1 MCDFSSFFDK
11 LSYSELLECKTQLDT
26 HIKRVNEQHRILAAK
41 KNIKDYVTEP
51 SPFVDPNSTRYRSLM
66 VELESLNLKMK
77 SNGVATIWLTL
88 TGQPYKWY
96 RANGKVTVKEA
107 ISFDN
112 YPTIKELLIELISD
126 MGIDLNSCLVSFMR
140 DGRCSLRLHDDGE
153 DSIDQSQPIVVLSI
167 GEGRKVDFLGCYQR
181 SHESPAIS
189 FVPESGSV
197 YSMLSGCQEWFKH
210 RILADR
216 KCVNPRFSLSFRC
229 MKLNPQTGVVVSPV
243 QQQNASQTTT
253 PAASASPEVAKA
265 PTLPPLPPSTVS
277 SASSASGSSDVS
289 PPGAECISSPASPP
303 RQDTQSRPYRKSRGS
318 TVLFGTS
325 ITSSV
330 VGRRLGHKGRNVINI
345 SESGA
350 TVATI
355 SDMVDDFKHFDA
367 DADNIDKVVLCF
379 GTNDI
384 KSAWKGVGHLKDAVF
399 DLVSKVKGYFPG
411 AIVLVFNVLPMKN
424 RHWFTCRNVILFNQI
439 LQDVCYRT
447 NSYYVDCFKTFLS
460 NDMFDYSPSLFRD
473 DLHLNRKGIGVLC
486 SILKNVINNDSFS
499 SIIRCQYGYF

>member
-1 MCDFSSFFDK
+1 M
-11 LSYSELLECKTQLDT
+11 
-26 HIKRVNEQHRILAAK
+26 N
-41 KNIKDYVTEP
+41 
-51 SPFVDPNSTRYRSLM
+51 
-66 VELESLNLKMK
+66 
-77 SNGVATIWLTL
+77 
-88 TGQPYKWY
+88 
-96 RANGKVTVKEA
+96 
-107 ISFDN
+107 
-112 YPTIKELLIELISD
+112 
-126 MGIDLNSCLVSFMR
+126 
-140 DGRCSLRLHDDGE
+140 RC
-153 DSIDQSQPIVVLSI
+153 I
-167 GEGRKVDFLGCYQR
+167 
-181 SHESPAIS
+181 
-189 FVPESGSV
+189 
-197 YSMLSGCQEWFKH
+197 
-210 RILADR
+210 
-216 KCVNPRFSLSFRC
+216 
-229 MKLNPQTGVVVSPV
+229 
-243 QQQNASQTTT
+243 
-253 PAASASPEVAKA
+253 
-265 PTLPPLPPSTVS
+265 
-277 SASSASGSSDVS
+277 
-289 PPGAECISSPASPP
+289 
-303 RQDTQSRPYRKSRGS
+303 
-318 TVLFGTS
+318 VLFGTS

-499 SIIRCQYGYF
+499 SILRCDYGYF